1 MPITTQ
7 ERIIFY
13 TDKILNNADK
23 IVPFQEYNFYLFSEL
38 KGLVFEITNCIML
51 DINQASICLTNHLLE
66 RTMKLSLIKYDMG
79 KIKIGNPEFVNKIH
93 SAYIKYD
100 NLLLWET
107 IKLAYEKEIINEGE
121 QNLLK
126 NLKGKYRNPFSH
138 ANSTKILPAKLVNE
152 SFTGYKCNIE
162 EGIKNLAEGKPIPI
176 EEISISSLTT
186 VQEIQNSLSDC
197 NAFDYFKKVFD
208 IMKSIDDRY
217 KIKYNI
223 KMP

>member
-1 MPITTQ
+1 MSHATICANIKQHIREINNNYQLFNNFSMQDINVFIIFEKLIEYNDAITTQ
-7 ERIIFY
+7 RRIIFY

-107 IKLAYEKEIINEGE
+107 IKLAYEKEIINEGRTKLIE
-121 QNLLK
+121 KLK
-126 NLKGKYRNPFSH
+126 RQIQKPFLSCQFNKNTSSKTCQRIFHRLQMQYRR
-138 ANSTKILPAKLVNE
+138 
-152 SFTGYKCNIE
+152 
-162 EGIKNLAEGKPIPI
+162 
-176 EEISISSLTT
+176 
-186 VQEIQNSLSDC
+186 
-197 NAFDYFKKVFD
+197 
-208 IMKSIDDRY
+208 RY
-217 KIKYNI
+217 
-223 KMP
+223 